1 MPIQPSEYPT
11 TPISQLLIEAG
22 RGRVGFDQ
30 RLISAIISRPE
41 ESASAL
47 IAYGKKPPENA
58 RMEMD
63 EDILNLLASLPGPPA
78 MDYITALLRDG
89 YTELPSS
96 LVKIV
101 QEAGKSA
108 IEPLVDAYRS
118 LEEDSSGEVAFLLA
132 GLGKQDPKIMQ
143 ILLERL
149 EFDMEDGAILLG
161 LYGDK
166 AGIAPLEKLLAE
178 VGKNREIEF
187 ALEQLK
193 HAPESIPEA
202 ESDYLVDY
210 PEVSG
215 PEFEVLEDDEIVEF
229 ATAHEDESVRLA
241 ALDVLEDLEL
251 PVSVVTPLLAL
262 AAGHDTVPVRAGAFR
277 ALARLNQISEV
288 RAVAEASLEDATT
301 PAAIRVA
308 SLITLL
314 PEHVVA
320 KKVRVYIEEFLSNP
334 ASRADGVHAMWRS
347 REASYNTRFGAFLD
361 DPDLAVRR
369 QAVRGAGV
377 CSDVTAIGKLREL
390 MMDEDLRKDAIF
402 AYSMAVP
409 SDVSPSRMRS
419 LYTRIEKEAGGLN
432 RDETTSVAIA
442 LDMRLEADGKE
453 AIFLSE
459 VEAADDDHDGD

>member
-1 MPIQPSEYPT
+1 M
-11 TPISQLLIEAG
+11 G
-22 RGRVGFDQ
+22 RIGFDQ
-30 RLISAIISRPE
+30 RLISAIVSRPE
-41 ESASAL
+41 ESIGAL
-47 IAYGKKPPENA
+47 IAYGKQPPEGA

-63 EDILNLLASLPGPPA
+63 EDILNLLASMPGPPA

-96 LVKIV
+96 MVKIAR
-101 QEAGKSA
+101 EAGKAA
-108 IEPLVDAYRS
+108 IEPLVAAYRS

-132 GLGKQDPKIMQ
+132 GLGQQDAKILEIM
-143 ILLERL
+143 LERL
-149 EFDMEDGAILLG
+149 DFDMEDGAILLG

-166 AGIAPLEKLLAE
+166 AGIAPLEKMLAE
-178 VGKNREIEF
+178 VGKNRELEF

-193 HAPESIPEA
+193 HAPEAIPEA
-202 ESDYLVDY
+202 ETDYLEDY
-210 PEVSG
+210 PETAA
-215 PEFEVLEDDEIVEF
+215 PEFEVFGDDEIVEF
-229 ATAHEDESVRLA
+229 ATAHEDEAVRLA
-241 ALDVLEDLEL
+241 ALEVLEDLEL
-251 PVSVVTPLLAL
+251 AESAVTPLMAL
-262 AAGHDTVPVRAGAFR
+262 AAGRDSIPVRAAAFR

-288 RAVAEASLEDATT
+288 RAVAEASLENPAA

-314 PEHVVA
+314 PDGVTL
-320 KKVRVYIEEFLSNP
+320 KKLREYVEEFLNNP
-334 ASRADGVHAMWRS
+334 DSRADGVHAMWRS

-419 LYTRIEKEAGGLN
+419 LFTRIEKEAGGLN

-459 VEAADDDHDGD
+459 IEAAEDGEDSLE